1 MGDSCRR
8 VEEKLGQP
16 AFRCSRGQ
24 LASESLMPLRLLET
38 VQMERDREECGSS
51 TGFAKDE

>member
-1 MGDSCRR
+1 MDDSCRKAK
-8 VEEKLGQP
+8 EKSSQP

-38 VQMERDREECGSS
+38 VRMERDREEGGSS